1 VPSEHDGLWDSL
13 QIKARWMLFSIIFPE
28 VLIGIAIEQWK
39 SACQSIEDFVRLK
52 GQWEADQS
60 SS

>member
-1 VPSEHDGLWDSL
+1 
-13 QIKARWMLFSIIFPE
+13 MLFSIIFPE